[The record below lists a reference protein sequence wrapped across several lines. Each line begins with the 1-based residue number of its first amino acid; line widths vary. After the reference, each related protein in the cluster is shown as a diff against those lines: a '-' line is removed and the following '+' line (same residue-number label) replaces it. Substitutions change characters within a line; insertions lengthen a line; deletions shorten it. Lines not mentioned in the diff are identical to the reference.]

1 MTKKNRT
8 CPIFLLTKDFAGFK
22 IQPFVE
28 IRASPEAGN
37 RTEQGVNPYAWVSAV
52 ESVLSLFLPLT
63 SVEARNPAVRVF
75 PFYGPYW
82 PRQQ

>member
-28 IRASPEAGN
+28 IRASPEAGIADGKN
-37 RTEQGVNPYAWVSAV
+37 KPLRMGFGCRERS
-52 ESVLSLFLPLT
+52 SHPLT